1 MSISQLQG
9 SNIVSQVS
17 FLLLGI
23 IEGTAKD
30 LKETD
35 IIKAQK
41 AFQALIEMCA
51 GNYKNQCIAFR
62 GQVIISINAILH
74 KESSSDI
81 QVYIQVYKHVIF
93 ISEIVT
99 GQWLFRV
106 EVIKLRAVRSNA

>member
-74 KESSSDI
+74 KESSSDT
-81 QVYIQVYKHVIF
+81 QVCRCNMLCLLVK
-93 ISEIVT
+93 
-99 GQWLFRV
+99 
-106 EVIKLRAVRSNA
+106 